1 MHGLS
6 GRATL
11 RSLWATVY
19 VQVGR
24 NAPARTGNLVLLC
37 ALLVVVTLAMGFWV
51 PRSEHHGLSVAN
63 LVLLVVCALNAEAGI
78 NPHTSL
84 LLNLSRENRFRSLM
98 FSAVARWI
106 AVAVV
111 SAVLAAVSIAA
122 GRYLDTVTLY
132 GTVYEYTPMHPM
144 VFLFFA
150 PMMPFLFLSQV
161 AFPKQLVLATIVIAI
176 VAGISYV
183 GGAHKALEGSLSGF
197 LLVQVLSWIPFVA
210 YVHHY
215 CFSRD
220 LRLDG
225 S

>member
-1 MHGLS
+1 MSAQPLIQIDTLTKRFGDVRALDEVSLEIGPGRIVGLLGANGGGKS
-6 GRATL
+6 TL
-11 RSLWATVY
+11 LRHM
-19 VQVGR
+19 VGLYLPDR
-24 NAPARTGNLVLLC
+24 GGCSTFGVK
-37 ALLVVVTLAMGFWV
+37 
-51 PRSEHHGLSVAN
+51 
-63 LVLLVVCALNAEAGI
+63 AEKL
-78 NPHTSL
+78 PPEE
-84 LLNLSRENRFRSLM
+84 LSRIGYVHQEGSLIDWM
-98 FSAVARWI
+98 TAAQLIRYVA
-106 AVAVV
+106 AYYPT
-111 SAVLAAVSIAA
+111 A

-161 AFPKQLVLATIVIAI
+161 AFPKQLVLATIVIAV